1 MYIDPKV
8 KKSMETYAR
17 ASEIIPGKTQLASRR
32 ASSYASGV
40 SPVYAKSSSGA
51 RFIDIDGNT
60 FLDWKNAYGAIILG
74 HSNPVVNQAVKTQID
89 QGSLFTINSDLEV
102 ELAELL
108 IENIPSAEMVR
119 YTKGGGEACALAARI
134 ARGTTG
140 RDKILFSG
148 YHGWHAWY
156 QAANYLAD
164 PITGGYPV
172 TGVEPIG
179 VPKSLKGT
187 AIPFAHEDISM
198 VKNLLNQHKNE
209 IAAIFV
215 EPMMSQEPDKE
226 YLVQLKKL
234 AKEHGC
240 ILIFDEVS
248 CGWRIAVGGAQEYIG
263 VTPDMTVLA
272 KGISN
277 GYAMGAVVG
286 SVAAMEPANHMFISS
301 SYWSDNIG
309 LIASIT
315 TINELINRNSK
326 EKFKQIGESLI
337 KTINNA
343 IDEVGIAA
351 KVEGVYTYPT
361 LQFMID
367 DQELSQNINT
377 LFIQEMAKRGIFTP
391 TSLNATLDHTEKDIE
406 ITGVAAAESFRVIMK
421 ALEGDLDKY
430 LLADTKKEPFRR
442 IVN

>member
-8 KKSMETYAR
+8 KKSMKTYSR
-17 ASEIIPGKTQLASRR
+17 ASQIIPGKTQLASRR

-40 SPVYAKSSSGA
+40 SPVYAQSSSGSK
-51 RFIDIDGNT
+51 FIDIDGNT
-60 FLDWKNAYGAIILG
+60 YLDWKNAYGAIILG
-74 HSNPVVNQAVKTQID
+74 HSNPIVNNAVKNQID

-102 ELAELL
+102 KLAEIL

-140 RDKILFSG
+140 KDKILFSG
-148 YHGWHAWY
+148 YHGWHDWY
-156 QAANYLAD
+156 QAANFLAD

-179 VPKSLKGT
+179 VPKSLKGS
-187 AIPFAHEDISM
+187 AIPFAHEDIYM

-215 EPMMSQEPDKE
+215 EPMMSQEPDKG
-226 YLVQLKKL
+226 YLIQLKNL
-234 AKEHGC
+234 ALQHGC
-240 ILIFDEVS
+240 ILVFDEVS
-248 CGWRIAVGGAQEYIG
+248 CGWRISVGGVQEYIG

-277 GYAMGAVVG
+277 GYPMGAVVG
-286 SVAAMEPANHMFISS
+286 SIDAMEPANNMFISS

-315 TINELINRNSK
+315 TINELISKNSK
-326 EKFKQIGESLI
+326 EKFQQIGESLI
-337 KTINNA
+337 KTINQA
-343 IDEVGIAA
+343 IKQVGIAA
-351 KVEGVYTYPT
+351 KFEGIYTYPT
-361 LQFMID
+361 LEFLID
-367 DQELSQNINT
+367 NKDLAQSVNT
-377 LFIQEMAKRGIFTP
+377 LFIQEMSKRGIFTP
-391 TSLNATLDHTEKDIE
+391 TSLNATLEHTEKDIE
-406 ITGVAAAESFRVIMK
+406 ITGLAAAESFEVIMK
-421 ALEGDLDKY
+421 ALEGDIDKY

>member
-32 ASSYASGV
+32 ASSYASRV
-40 SPVYAKSSSGA
+40 SPGYAKMYSGA

-74 HSNPVVNQAVKTQID
+74 HSNTVVNQAVKTQID

-148 YHGWHAWY
+148 YHGWHDWY

-209 IAAIFV
+209 IAASF
-215 EPMMSQEPDKE
+215 EEHMMSQEPDKE
-226 YLVQLKKL
+226 YLIQLKKL
-234 AKEHGC
+234 AREQG
-240 ILIFDEVS
+240 
-248 CGWRIAVGGAQEYIG
+248 
-263 VTPDMTVLA
+263 
-272 KGISN
+272 
-277 GYAMGAVVG
+277 
-286 SVAAMEPANHMFISS
+286 
-301 SYWSDNIG
+301 
-309 LIASIT
+309 
-315 TINELINRNSK
+315 
-326 EKFKQIGESLI
+326 
-337 KTINNA
+337 
-343 IDEVGIAA
+343 
-351 KVEGVYTYPT
+351 
-361 LQFMID
+361 
-367 DQELSQNINT
+367 
-377 LFIQEMAKRGIFTP
+377 
-391 TSLNATLDHTEKDIE
+391 
-406 ITGVAAAESFRVIMK
+406 
-421 ALEGDLDKY
+421 
-430 LLADTKKEPFRR
+430 
-442 IVN
+442 